1 MSSLSEYPLEFID
14 DMPLINPYRV
24 ERTFKKMSKQSTTQ
38 PEVTKAPK
46 AKYSKTRGEHIKDV
60 IIAVLIAGIIA
71 FVGGVTFQSKQ
82 QDAIN
87 TAVKSAQ
94 TVAPE
99 VKK

>member
-1 MSSLSEYPLEFID
+1 MEYEQTP
-14 DMPLINPYRV
+14 INPIRV
-24 ERTFKKMSKQSTTQ
+24 GRTLHQMSNNQPT
-38 PEVTKAPK
+38 PEVKAPK

-71 FVGGVTFQSKQ
+71 FIGGVTFQSKQ